1 MYLVGAYN
9 GYGFSRGIMAMGMD
23 LVGTY
28 NGYLFSIGYVFSRGI
43 QWVCI

>member
-1 MYLVGAYN
+1 
-9 GYGFSRGIMAMGMD
+9 MGMD